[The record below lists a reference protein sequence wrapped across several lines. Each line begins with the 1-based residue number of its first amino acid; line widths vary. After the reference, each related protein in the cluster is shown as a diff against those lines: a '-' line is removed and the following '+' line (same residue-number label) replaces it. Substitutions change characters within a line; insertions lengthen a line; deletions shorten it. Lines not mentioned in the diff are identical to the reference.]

1 MEDLKWT
8 KTWQSIIYT
17 IAVVHYNINTDVEQM
32 HSFTAPYTAQCA
44 RVSQLKIVNNWENLQ
59 TWSEWQGNNV

>member
-8 KTWQSIIYT
+8 KAWQSIIYT

-44 RVSQLKIVNNWENLQ
+44 RVSQLKIVNN
-59 TWSEWQGNNV
+59 